1 MREGIDCSD
10 LRKQTSAKKAAPEW
24 RIASL
29 LADRSCIMAS
39 AFCEKVA
46 DEDQDTM
53 LSNYPM
59 VWTSAFVGS
68 KGLLYMDKG
77 TRDVY
82 MGLTNFEIGSLL
94 AGPLPFDTLP
104 DGSRIYHFNFR
115 LS

>member
-10 LRKQTSAKKAAPEW
+10 LRKQTGAKKAAPEW

-39 AFCEKVA
+39 AFCDMVA
-46 DEDQDTM
+46 DEDQATM
-53 LSNYPM
+53 LSNYHQ

-68 KGLLYMDKG
+68 KGLLYVEKD

-82 MGLTNFEIGSLL
+82 MGLAHFDVGSLL
-94 AGPLPFDTLP
+94 AGPLPFDPLP
-104 DGSRIYHFNFR
+104 DGSKLYHFNFR